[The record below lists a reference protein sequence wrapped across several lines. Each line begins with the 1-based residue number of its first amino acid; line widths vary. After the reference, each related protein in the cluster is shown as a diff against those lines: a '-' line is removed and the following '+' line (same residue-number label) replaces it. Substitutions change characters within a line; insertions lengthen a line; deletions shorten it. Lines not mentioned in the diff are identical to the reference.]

1 MLPQSIRDFVRL
13 RIEQTKKP
21 FIPGESP
28 VPVSGKVF
36 DETELEY
43 MIESVMD
50 CHWTEGRWNKLF
62 EEKLAAFI

>member
-1 MLPQSIRDFVRL
+1 MLSQSIKDFIKL

-21 FIPGESP
+21 FISGESN

-36 DETELEY
+36 DATELEY

-50 CHWTEGRWNKLF
+50 CHWTE
-62 EEKLAAFI
+62 

>member
-1 MLPQSIRDFVRL
+1 MLPQSIRDYAKL
-13 RIEQTKKP
+13 RIEQTKKS

-43 MIESVMD
+43 MIEFA
-50 CHWTEGRWNKLF
+50 T
-62 EEKLAAFI
+62 